1 MSIGQFWS
9 FYWFKKC
16 LWNLDAKIAEK
27 NGLGYSEESSTLLLC
42 GGTFVRAQVF
52 VWISTFTCLELFRIL
67 KNLELKLEKYSNNKK
82 YIF

>member
-16 LWNLDAKIAEK
+16 LWNLDATIAEK

-42 GGTFVRAQVF
+42 GGTFVRAQ
-52 VWISTFTCLELFRIL
+52 ILF
-67 KNLELKLEKYSNNKK
+67 E
-82 YIF
+82 